1 MRKKIL
7 IYGGVIVIAY
17 LLYRHS
23 QKKSEPVV
31 DVSPPKE
38 EGEEIVLDGDIT
50 TEVPDPISTPK
61 KPVLE
66 TKPVGKPKPII
77 RPKPISKPKPII
89 SPKPILGTKPANLYK
104 DGVLN
109 PDFTD
114 FDIVVPLPYKPKP
127 SLTKELIK
135 ENLVTS
141 ENTPIREELDSFT
154 PINIPTKPFISTVEE
169 PVPPVTVSS
178 LSLPPVIKVMD
189 DSGIITEE
197 RASMGLHQKFITLP
211 ETEQQRLL
219 DDYDIDGFVPKSLIG
234 AYL

>member
-50 TEVPDPISTPK
+50 TEVPDPISSPK

-66 TKPVGKPKPII
+66 TKPIGKPKTLI
-77 RPKPISKPKPII
+77 RPKPISTPQPVTKPLPI
-89 SPKPILGTKPANLYK
+89 SSTKPA
-104 DGVLN
+104 
-109 PDFTD
+109 
-114 FDIVVPLPYKPKP
+114 IVSLPLKPKP

-135 ENLVTS
+135 ENLVTI
-141 ENTPIREELDSFT
+141 EDTPISEELDLFT

-178 LSLPPVIKVMD
+178 LSLPPVIRIMD

-219 DDYDIDGFVPKSLIG
+219 DDYDIDGFVPKALIG

>member
-66 TKPVGKPKPII
+66 TKPIGKPKPII
-77 RPKPISKPKPII
+77 RPKPISKPKPI
-89 SPKPILGTKPANLYK
+89 SSTKPA
-104 DGVLN
+104 
-109 PDFTD
+109 
-114 FDIVVPLPYKPKP
+114 IVPLPLKPKP

-135 ENLVTS
+135 ENLVTI
-141 ENTPIREELDSFT
+141 ENAPISEELDLFT

-178 LSLPPVIKVMD
+178 LSLPPVIRIMD

-219 DDYDIDGFVPKSLIG
+219 DDYDIDGFVPKALIG

>member
-66 TKPVGKPKPII
+66 TKPIGKPKPII
-77 RPKPISKPKPII
+77 RPKPISKPKPI
-89 SPKPILGTKPANLYK
+89 SSTKPA
-104 DGVLN
+104 
-109 PDFTD
+109 
-114 FDIVVPLPYKPKP
+114 IVPLPLKPKP
-127 SLTKELIK
+127 SLVKQLIK
-135 ENLVTS
+135 ENLVTT
-141 ENTPIREELDSFT
+141 ENKPISEELDLFT

-178 LSLPPVIKVMD
+178 LSLPPVIRIMD

-219 DDYDIDGFVPKSLIG
+219 DDYDIDGFVPKALIG

>member
-66 TKPVGKPKPII
+66 TKPIGKPKPII
-77 RPKPISKPKPII
+77 RPKPISKPKPI
-89 SPKPILGTKPANLYK
+89 SSTKPA
-104 DGVLN
+104 
-109 PDFTD
+109 
-114 FDIVVPLPYKPKP
+114 IVPLPLKPKP
-127 SLTKELIK
+127 SLVKQLIK
-135 ENLVTS
+135 ENLVTT
-141 ENTPIREELDSFT
+141 ENKPISEELDLFT

-178 LSLPPVIKVMD
+178 LSLPP
-189 DSGIITEE
+189 
-197 RASMGLHQKFITLP
+197 
-211 ETEQQRLL
+211 
-219 DDYDIDGFVPKSLIG
+219 
-234 AYL
+234 